1 MNENGKDF
9 SQIPAGACV
18 LSVGEFELGDNGENA
33 KTAPVRLV
41 ARSGK
46 AIEHWFWGR
55 VVHDLAG
62 MHLHKSRVP
71 IDYVHDSKEIVG
83 YLNKFDS
90 TSGNLVTSGALVPF
104 KDSDRAT
111 EIVHKMKAGVP
122 YEASIFFG
130 GDGIKIED
138 VPEGMVAKVNGYQ
151 FDGPGIIVREWP
163 LRGVAICPYGA
174 DANTESAALAGA
186 NTKTYKA
193 AVLTA
198 PETVAKE
205 TAKMKQEQTVEAA
218 AQVETPA
225 AVKLSILGV
234 CADCG
239 HRQKETTPPCA
250 KCGSDKVVQTE
261 EKHNEQK
268 PVEETP
274 AEATEQAVEAET
286 PEGEQVT
293 EQAQTPTPEAKPL
306 SREEF
311 TKIADD
317 FGAEI
322 AVQTV
327 RDGGDYS
334 SALRLAYDAST
345 KTVETLRGRVADL
358 EAKTKSGGQA
368 VPVSADKPKR
378 GLFNTGK

>member
-1 MNENGKDF
+1 MNETSKDF
-9 SQIPAGACV
+9 SRIPAGACV

-62 MHLHKSRVP
+62 MHLSKSRVP

-90 TSGNLVTSGALVPF
+90 TSGDLVTSGALVPF

-122 YEASIFFG
+122 YEASINFG
-130 GDGIKIED
+130 GDGIRIED
-138 VPEGMVAKVNGYQ
+138 VPEGMVAPVNGYQ
-151 FDGPGIIVREWP
+151 FEGPGIIVREWP

-186 NTKTYKA
+186 NAKTYTATAYAKPNKESDMKA
-193 AVLTA
+193 
-198 PETVAKE
+198 
-205 TAKMKQEQTVEAA
+205 
-218 AQVETPA
+218 
-225 AVKLSILGV
+225 
-234 CADCG
+234 
-239 HRQKETTPPCA
+239 
-250 KCGSDKVVQTE
+250 E
-261 EKHNEQK
+261 EK
-268 PVEETP
+268 PVEVAAQAEAPEAVKVEKQEDVKPVETP
-274 AEATEQAVEAET
+274 AEAAAPAAVEAT
-286 PEGEQVT
+286 APEGEKAT
-293 EQAQTPTPEAKPL
+293 EQTQEAAPEAKPL

-311 TKIADD
+311 TKIADE
-317 FGAEI
+317 FGAAI

-334 SALRLAYDAST
+334 TALRLAFDAS
-345 KTVETLRGRVADL
+345 KAEAVTLRGRVAEL
-358 EAKTKSGGQA
+358 ESKTKSGGQA
-368 VPVSADKPKR
+368 VPVSADKPKPK
-378 GLFNTGK
+378 LFNTGK

>member
-1 MNENGKDF
+1 MNEQRDF
-9 SQIPAGACV
+9 SKIPAGACV
-18 LSVGEFELGDNGENA
+18 LAVGEFELGDNGANA

-46 AIEHWFWGR
+46 PIQHWFWGN

-83 YLNKFDS
+83 YLNKFDR
-90 TSGNLVTSGALVPF
+90 TSGDLVTSGALVPF

-122 YEASIFFG
+122 YEASINFG

-138 VPEGMVAKVNGYQ
+138 VPEGMVAQVNGYQ
-151 FDGPGIIVREWP
+151 FEGPGIIVREWP

-186 NTKTYKA
+186 NAKTYMA

-198 PETVAKE
+198 PETAAKE
-205 TAKMKQEQTVEAA
+205 TAMSEEQTVEVA
-218 AQVETPA
+218 AQVEAPA
-225 AVKLSILGV
+225 AVEV
-234 CADCG
+234 T
-239 HRQKETTPPCA
+239 ET
-250 KCGSDKVVQTE
+250 
-261 EKHNEQK
+261 EQK
-268 PVEETP
+268 QEVVPPVEAP
-274 AEATEQAVEAET
+274 AEVADPAAVDA
-286 PEGEQVT
+286 PAQEGEPVT
-293 EQAQTPTPEAKPL
+293 EQAQPPAPEAAPL

-311 TKIADD
+311 TKIADE

-327 RDGGDYS
+327 RDGGNYAT
-334 SALRLAYDAST
+334 ALRLAYDAS
-345 KTVETLRGRVADL
+345 KAEVVTLRGCVAAL
-358 EAKTKSGGQA
+358 EAKPKSGGQA
-368 VPVSADKPKR
+368 VPVTVAKPQAK
-378 GLFNTGK
+378 LFNTGK

>member
-1 MNENGKDF
+1 MNETQRDL
-9 SQIPAGACV
+9 SRIPAGACV
-18 LSVGEFELGDNGENA
+18 LAVGEFELGDNGENA

-55 VVHDLAG
+55 IVHDLAG

-83 YLNKFDS
+83 YLNKFDA
-90 TSGNLVTSGALVPF
+90 TSGDLVTSGALVPF

-111 EIVHKMKAGVP
+111 EIVHKMRAGVP
-122 YEASIFFG
+122 YEASINFG
-130 GDGIKIED
+130 GEGIKIED
-138 VPEGMVAKVNGYQ
+138 VAEGMVAQVNGYQ
-151 FDGPGIIVREWP
+151 FEGPGIIVREWP

-186 NTKTYKA
+186 NAKTY
-193 AVLTA
+193 TA
-198 PETVAKE
+198 SVIAEP
-205 TAKMKQEQTVEAA
+205 Q
-218 AQVETPA
+218 
-225 AVKLSILGV
+225 
-234 CADCG
+234 
-239 HRQKETTPPCA
+239 QKEREMKADTPVEVAALAEAPVA
-250 KCGSDKVVQTE
+250 VEVKQDAAT
-261 EKHNEQK
+261 

-286 PEGEQVT
+286 TEGEQVT
-293 EQAQTPTPEAKPL
+293 EQAAAPAPEAKPL
-306 SREEF
+306 TREEF
-311 TKIADD
+311 VKIVDE

-322 AVQTV
+322 AAQTV

-334 SALRLAYDAST
+334 SALRLAYDAS
-345 KTVETLRGRVADL
+345 KADAVTLRGRVAEL

-368 VPVSADKPKR
+368 VPVSADKPKSK
-378 GLFNTGK
+378 LFNTGK

>member
-1 MNENGKDF
+1 MNETRDL
-9 SQIPAGACV
+9 SRIPAGACV
-18 LSVGEFELGDNGENA
+18 LAVGEFELGDNGENA

-90 TSGNLVTSGALVPF
+90 TSGDLVTSGALVPF

-122 YEASIFFG
+122 YEASINFG

-138 VPEGMVAKVNGYQ
+138 VPEGMVAPVNGYQ
-151 FDGPGIIVREWP
+151 FEGPGIIVREWP

-186 NTKTYKA
+186 NAKTYTASVVSEPQQKEREMKA
-193 AVLTA
+193 EEKPVEVAAQAEA
-198 PETVAKE
+198 PVA
-205 TAKMKQEQTVEAA
+205 VEAK
-218 AQVETPA
+218 QDEV
-225 AVKLSILGV
+225 
-234 CADCG
+234 
-239 HRQKETTPPCA
+239 
-250 KCGSDKVVQTE
+250 
-261 EKHNEQK
+261 K

-274 AEATEQAVEAET
+274 AEAAVPAAVEAT
-286 PEGEQVT
+286 APEGEQVT
-293 EQAQTPTPEAKPL
+293 EQAAVAPEAKPL
-306 SREEF
+306 SRDEF
-311 TKIADD
+311 VRIVDE

-322 AVQTV
+322 AAQTV

-334 SALRLAYDAST
+334 TALRLAYDAS
-345 KTVETLRGRVADL
+345 KAESKTLRGRVAEL

-368 VPVSADKPKR
+368 VPVSADKPKPK
-378 GLFNTGK
+378 LFNTGK

>member
-1 MNENGKDF
+1 MNETTRDF
-9 SQIPAGACV
+9 TKIPAGACV
-18 LSVGEFELGDNGENA
+18 LTVGEFELGDNGANA

-71 IDYVHDSKEIVG
+71 IDYVHDAKEIVG
-83 YLNKFDS
+83 YLNKFDA
-90 TSGNLVTSGALVPF
+90 TSGDLVTSGALVPF

-122 YEASIFFG
+122 YEASINFG
-130 GDGIKIED
+130 GDGIKVEEVAD
-138 VPEGMVAKVNGYQ
+138 GMVAQVNGYQ

-174 DANTESAALAGA
+174 DANTESSALAGA
-186 NTKTYKA
+186 NAKTYTATAYAAPNKGESAMKA
-193 AVLTA
+193 EEMPVEVAAPAQA
-198 PETVAKE
+198 PEA
-205 TAKMKQEQTVEAA
+205 
-218 AQVETPA
+218 VET
-225 AVKLSILGV
+225 
-234 CADCG
+234 
-239 HRQKETTPPCA
+239 Q
-250 KCGSDKVVQTE
+250 QTQE
-261 EKHNEQK
+261 VK

-286 PEGEQVT
+286 PEGEAEKKQ
-293 EQAQTPTPEAKPL
+293 EDAPEAKPL

-311 TKIADD
+311 VKIVDE

-322 AVQTV
+322 AAQTV

-334 SALRLAYDAST
+334 AALRLAFAAT
-345 KTVETLRGRVADL
+345 KKENETRRGRVAEL
-358 EAKTKSGGQA
+358 EAKTKNGGQA
-368 VPVSADKPKR
+368 VPVIADKPKPK
-378 GLFNTGK
+378 LFNTGK